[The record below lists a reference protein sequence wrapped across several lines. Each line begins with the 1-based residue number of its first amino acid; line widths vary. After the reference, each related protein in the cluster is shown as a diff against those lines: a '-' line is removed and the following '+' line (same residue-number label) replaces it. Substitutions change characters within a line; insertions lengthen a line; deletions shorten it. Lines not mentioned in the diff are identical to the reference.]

1 MVELSLALKNYTTVI
16 ECTQKLLAQDPNE
29 LFALTFLGRAQALNG
44 DIAGSKETF
53 SRGLSLAQQAQ
64 DEENSTKVTNL
75 THQAMFR
82 LVIQELSHTP
92 AHANENSFSAIYCCA
107 CCLEKN
113 CNP

>member
-64 DEENSTKVTNL
+64 DEENSTKVTNS
-75 THQAMFR
+75 THQAMYSFG
-82 LVIQELSHTP
+82 
-92 AHANENSFSAIYCCA
+92 NSGIAAY
-107 CCLEKN
+107 
-113 CNP
+113 PRPR